1 MCRSGR
7 KAAHRDSLGVPSGK
21 RPLPQNSQHVLTML
35 GASAA
40 ARHCFPSPAEATP
53 VTSLLDRGQRTEG
66 AHEEPRC
73 HNAGPPREPAPT
85 ATGLWALRLVAG
97 CLGTAVCAA
106 TPEPSAPQP
115 EHVPLPGKAPSARTR
130 KSETNSCPQASLL
143 SRGNGSI
150 NNFFSPK
157 VG

>member
-1 MCRSGR
+1 MGGRLPTGTASGSPR
-7 KAAHRDSLGVPSGK
+7 ENA
-21 RPLPQNSQHVLTML
+21 PLPQNSQHVLTML

-53 VTSLLDRGQRTEG
+53 VTSLLGRGQRTEG

-73 HNAGPPREPAPT
+73 HNAGPPRNRPPQPRASGHSGWWSAAWERLRVLPHRSPQPPSLSMCPCQAR
-85 ATGLWALRLVAG
+85 RLV
-97 CLGTAVCAA
+97 
-106 TPEPSAPQP
+106 PEQ
-115 EHVPLPGKAPSARTR
+115 R